1 LRDDVD
7 IIVPCNAINSMG
19 ESIELSIPKDE
30 LETTLDGMLK
40 EKAIEIQK
48 QREAAIAHNKTRRDK
63 VNPFHPA
70 YTT

>member
-1 LRDDVD
+1 
-7 IIVPCNAINSMG
+7 MG